1 MIGKLIDPTMIN
13 IAVIFSPKL
22 SLVNEFFR
30 KIMIRYSINKIATD
44 VKRASHTHQV
54 PHMGL
59 PHNEPVIKQIKVKVA
74 PIGAI
79 AELTMKL
86 KGVLKAKPMML
97 YTVIIKNIN
106 KASQADGT

>member
-1 MIGKLIDPTMIN
+1 MIGKLIDPTIIN

-22 SLVNEFFR
+22 SLVNEFFK

-59 PHNEPVIKQIKVKVA
+59 PHNEPVIKQIRVKVA
-74 PIGAI
+74 PIGAT
-79 AELTMKL
+79 AALTMKL
-86 KGVLKAKPMML
+86 KGVLNASPMML
-97 YTVIIKNIN
+97 YTVIIKKVN